1 METAH
6 KMTKDDARDE
16 VLRRWA
22 FLPDDLRQSYEAAE
36 TFAQQMAA
44 TLNFESITDREQLI
58 AAWII
63 REINREA
70 AAIERAA

>member
-1 METAH
+1 MGTENE
-6 KMTKDDARDE
+6 MTKDEARDE
-16 VLRRWA
+16 VLQRWA

-44 TLNFESITDREQLI
+44 TLDFDSITDREQLI

-70 AAIERAA
+70 AAIDRAA